1 MEIRNRYDKIPDWA
15 QSFLST
21 FLSTQK
27 MEREATTNV
36 KALPKVVWN
45 DNTFYV
51 ALDAEEGNADI
62 LNEYGNVITALKNV
76 TSIDDVEQQLNKHIV
91 AEVSDSIKTADHKTK
106 STVTKLDDELS
117 KVADAINISFDTSK
131 DNIVKLAD
139 AATDAAA
146 TFTDSTNNMAANTGV
161 TTAPTTPDTSATVSS
176 SYMQTSDPSINQS
189 VNTAINMPTSSSAN
203 ITNQQLDNA
212 MSAQANLERNMKI
225 QLASLANAMKKS
237 QAQQQKLQQ
246 DFANYCSKTEKTI
259 IKLAN
264 LVNTLQDQMHAYMNP
279 GNIYDLDC
287 EKAEVEHFN
296 QTADSSAR
304 AIEVEHSVD
313 LTVPKGRTS
322 LKDKILQDIGTIK
335 MPDEIL
341 VEQVETTPL
350 EKQVTNKINDE
361 KAEPVD
367 VKVTIVTDTEEP
379 AAEKSQNEQPKLD
392 EKAIE
397 IVGSKKIKKNTK
409 IKMLNVK
416 EASLFKQRICP
427 SCGRSA
433 LALSTKN
440 EKVQNVVCHSCNNK
454 FGVNLNTEQIF
465 KY

>member
-51 ALDAEEGNADI
+51 ALDAEECNADI

-91 AEVSDSIKTADHKTK
+91 AEVSDSIKTADHKAK

-117 KVADAINISFDTSK
+117 KVADAINISFDTNK

-139 AATDAAA
+139 ATTDAAT
-146 TFTDSTNNMAANTGV
+146 TFTNSTNNMVANTGV
-161 TTAPTTPDTSATVSS
+161 ATAPTTPDTSATVSS

-189 VNTAINMPTSSSAN
+189 VNTAVNMPTSSSAN

-212 MSAQANLERNMKI
+212 MSAQANLEQNMKI
-225 QLASLANAMKKS
+225 QLASLTKVIKKS

-246 DFANYCSKTEKTI
+246 DFANYRSKTEKTI

-264 LVNTLQDQMHAYMNP
+264 LVNTLKDQMHAYMNP

-350 EKQVTNKINDE
+350 EKQVTNKVNDE
-361 KAEPVD
+361 NAEPVD
-367 VKVTIVTDTEEP
+367 VKVTIVADTEP
-379 AAEKSQNEQPKLD
+379 SVAEKSQNEQQKLD

-397 IVGSKKIKKNTK
+397 IVSNKKIKKNTK

-427 SCGRSA
+427 SCGRST

-440 EKVQNVVCHSCNNK
+440 TKVQNVVCHSCNNK